1 MSSYKNQPDYE
12 TAENYILSRL
22 KKELTSSL
30 VYHGYHHT
38 LDVMQA
44 AMQIADEE
52 KVSDKE
58 RKLLRIAVAFHDAG
72 FIYVYKDH
80 EEKGCEMAIEI
91 LPGYGFSEQQI
102 HIICGMIRATKIP
115 QQPKNKL
122 EQIIADAD
130 LDYLGREDVVP
141 VAKSLFTELKLHANL
156 NDEKLWN
163 EIQVNFLKNHQ
174 YHTDY
179 AQKIR
184 APKKQEYLD
193 QLIEQKK

>member
-1 MSSYKNQPDYE
+1 MKPHKNQPDYAS
-12 TAENYILSRL
+12 AENDILSRL
-22 KKELTSSL
+22 EQELTSSL

-52 KVSDKE
+52 KISEEEKM
-58 RKLLRIAVAFHDAG
+58 LLRIAVAFHDSG

-80 EEKGCEMAIEI
+80 EEKGCEMAKET
-91 LPGYGFSEQQI
+91 LPSYGFSEEQI
-102 HIICGMIRATKIP
+102 NIICGMIRATKIP

-122 EQIIADAD
+122 EKIIADAD
-130 LDYLGREDVVP
+130 IDYLGREDVVP
-141 VAKSLFTELKLHANL
+141 IAKSLFTELKLHANL

-179 AQKIR
+179 SLKVR

-193 QLIEQKK
+193 QLKEKKK

>member
-12 TAENYILSRL
+12 SAENYILSRL

-91 LPGYGFSEQQI
+91 LPGYGFSEQHI

-141 VAKSLFTELKLHANL
+141 VAKSLFIELKLHANL